1 MRDKLLVWFQ
11 AARPFT
17 LSASVTPVLV
27 GSALA
32 FREGQFSFLL
42 FVLVMAASLLV
53 QAGANLVDEFSD
65 DARPE
70 SNHKLPAFYKVI
82 ARGLLSRR
90 AVKLGAA
97 VCFGVATIIGLYLI
111 FVAGWPI
118 LVISITSAAV
128 AYFYAGGSKPLG
140 AIGLGHIMVFI
151 FMGPVMVLGTYYV
164 QTQAFATEV
173 ILLSIPVGC
182 TVTAILVAND
192 LRDIDEDKAAGK
204 MTPVTRFGRR
214 FGQWEWTLL
223 VTIPFLIVIA
233 LVVTKGK
240 GFLSLLTLLAIFQ
253 MMRTARVIWQA
264 TVRTEIAPAL
274 PGSTKLHGLFGLLL
288 SAGVALSRYTTL

>member
-1 MRDKLLVWFQ
+1 MRDKLLVWYQ

-32 FREGQFSFLL
+32 FRQGQFRFLI
-42 FVLVMAASLLV
+42 FVLVLMASLLV

-70 SNHKLPAFYKVI
+70 GNNKLPAPYKVI
-82 ARGLLSRR
+82 ALGLLSRR

-97 VCFGVATIIGLYLI
+97 VCFGMATIIGLYLI
-111 FVAGWPI
+111 IITGWPL
-118 LVISITSAAV
+118 LVVCLASAAV
-128 AYFYAGGSKPLG
+128 AYFYAAGPKPLG
-140 AIGLGHIMVFI
+140 SIGLGHILVFL
-151 FMGPVMVLGTYYV
+151 FMGPVMALGSYYV
-164 QTQAFATEV
+164 QTQTFVTEV
-173 ILLSIPVGC
+173 MWLSIAVGC

-204 MTPVTRFGRR
+204 VTPVTRFDRR

-223 VTIPFLIVIA
+223 VTAPFLIVIA
-233 LVVTKGK
+233 LMVTQGK
-240 GFLSLLTLLAIFQ
+240 GILNLLSLLALFQ
-253 MMRTARVIWQA
+253 LVRTSRVIWQA
-264 TVRTEIAPAL
+264 KVRTEMAKAL
-274 PGSTKLHGLFGLLL
+274 PGSSRLHGQFGLLL
-288 SAGVALSRYTTL
+288 SAGVVLSRFIHV